1 MKNFTM
7 LLYTFFCTVVLWGQE
22 RPQWMRYVSISP
34 TGEYIAFTYKGDL
47 YKVPSQGGQAIQLTF
62 HQAHDYMPIWSKD
75 GKQLAFASDRYGNF
89 DVYVMDASGGEA
101 KRLTFHSNDEYPYT
115 FSSDGNSIW
124 FGGVRQDV
132 AEHRQYP
139 TGSQPE
145 VYTVPVQG
153 GRVKQLWTLPAEAL
167 QVNSTGSTI
176 LYHDKK
182 GGENEEK
189 TSSVIY
195 NKRYMVL

>member
-1 MKNFTM
+1 
-7 LLYTFFCTVVLWGQE
+7 
-22 RPQWMRYVSISP
+22 MRYVSISP

-153 GRVKQLWTLPAEAL
+153 GFVLNNYGHFRQKRYKLIL
-167 QVNSTGSTI
+167 QGVLFYI
-176 LYHDKK
+176 MIKK
-182 GGENEEK
+182 EERMSGENII
-189 TSSVIY
+189 SH
-195 NKRYMVL
+195 L